1 MRWTVAMPDQ
11 RSGNI
16 GESTVTVKW
25 WAVMVV
31 IIGIFG
37 FFFISMLNHE
47 GRLTKVETQFSYI
60 TDALTDLKGVTKEI
74 RDDQIQRFEKEMRN
88 ANHGKP

>member
-1 MRWTVAMPDQ
+1 MRWVVTMPDQ
-11 RSGNI
+11 RSGSI
-16 GESTVTVKW
+16 GESTITVKW
-25 WAVMVV
+25 WAVLTV
-31 IIGIFG
+31 IIAVFG

-74 RDDQIQRFEKEMRN
+74 RDDQVRRFEKELRN

>member
-1 MRWTVAMPDQ
+1 MRWAVSMPDQ

-16 GESTVTVKW
+16 GESTVTVRW
-25 WAVMVV
+25 WAVMMV

-37 FFFISMLNHE
+37 FFFLSMLNHE

-74 RDDQIQRFEKEMRN
+74 REDQIRRYEKEMRVG
-88 ANHGKP
+88 NHGKP